1 MLGHSYLSTH
11 FNQIYIMFDKIRIL
25 IIHRIVTALL
35 FVLPLQQ
42 LQAET
47 INIPI
52 KADFPLLQQLVE
64 AQLFSGDSLST
75 ELLNDP
81 SKCSEIILSEPK
93 LTEFNQHLKINARLS
108 AKLGVKL
115 LDKCVE
121 LLPWDGYIQII
132 SDPVVKS
139 ENPRQ
144 IHLQVLETLI
154 ITEDNEHLSSGALWE
169 KARKYIHPFINQFH
183 MDLSP
188 SIDELKSFLPL
199 YLPEHTSSQLDKML
213 TSFELK
219 DMQVNTDGI
228 QSNITLEI
236 ESIPTK
242 KAPAQPFTE
251 QEQKQWQQKWQS
263 MDALLT
269 HTIKQYAT
277 KTDLKHLKLELL
289 DILLD
294 ARYQL
299 DDLLKEDYATDP
311 VRHWFIN
318 SWSRLI
324 PVLKKISVKSPNHTS
339 LALMS
344 LVTSADA
351 LQALDKLGPTIG
363 LDISINGLRR
373 LARMLNHPQS
383 IDLLKY
389 DKTLDPELLRL
400 LQLNSTN
407 NSSFQQPLNFWPI
420 NSAIAA
426 TKPLDTWIPNT
437 NELDAYLPRVRYLLL
452 KSARQSLKKSS
463 LTLEQKDIFKKI
475 VMATAWQESC
485 WQQYEVKGLKFS
497 PLSSTTGDTGIMQ
510 INERVWRGFVDLH
523 KLRWNIAYNAQT
535 GSDILLNYMT
545 RYAIKNAEHR
555 QEGGID
561 NLARST
567 YSTYNGG
574 PSQSSRYRNSKAPQA
589 LKKIDKVFYEKYLKV
604 KQGKELS
611 VAKCLG
617 HTGKSGIISKPTLQS
632 DKQSVIPTKQ
642 SLKKPIASNKTIIH
656 TKSWISKQNKNYF
669 TLQLGVF
676 SSKQAANNFIQRHK
690 VTGNYAV
697 FQNKKNQY
705 VVIYGYYSS
714 HQKAAKEKQLFKQ
727 ISPWIRSFK
736 DIR

>member
-1 MLGHSYLSTH
+1 
-11 FNQIYIMFDKIRIL
+11 MFDKIRIQLFHHIIAVLLL
-25 IIHRIVTALL
+25 I
-35 FVLPLQQ
+35 LPLQQ

-52 KADFPLLQQLVE
+52 KVDFLLLQQLVE
-64 AQLFSGDSLST
+64 TQLFSDDSLST
-75 ELLNDP
+75 EILNDP
-81 SKCSEIILSEPK
+81 GKCSEIILSEPK
-93 LTEFNQHLKINARLS
+93 LTEFNQHLKINARLN

-115 LDKCVE
+115 LDKCIE
-121 LLPWDGYIQII
+121 LLPWNGHIQII
-132 SDPVVKS
+132 SDPVVKPD
-139 ENPRQ
+139 NPRQ
-144 IHLQVLETLI
+144 IYLQVLESHLI
-154 ITEDNEHLSSGALWE
+154 TQDNEHLTSGALWE
-169 KARKYIHPFINQFH
+169 KARKYIHPFIDQFH
-183 MDLSP
+183 MDLTP

-199 YLPEHTSSQLDKML
+199 YLPKHTSTQLDKML
-213 TSFELK
+213 TSLELK
-219 DMQVNTDGI
+219 DMQVNADGI
-228 QSNITLEI
+228 QSNILLEI

-242 KAPAQPFTE
+242 KVAEQPFTE
-251 QEQKQWQQKWQS
+251 QEQKQWQQNWQS

-269 HTIKQYAT
+269 HTIKQYAA
-277 KTDLKHLKLELL
+277 KTDLKYIKLELL

-299 DDLLKEDYATDP
+299 ADLLKEDLATDP

-339 LALMS
+339 LALMT

-351 LQALDKLGPTIG
+351 LQALDKLGSTIG

-373 LARMLNHPQS
+373 LARMLNHSQS
-383 IDLLKY
+383 IDPLKY
-389 DKTLDPELLRL
+389 NETLDPELLRL
-400 LQLNSTN
+400 LQLNSAN

-420 NSAIAA
+420 NSATAA
-426 TKPLDTWIPNT
+426 TKPLDTWVPNT

-463 LTLEQKDIFKKI
+463 LTAEQKDIFKKM
-475 VMATAWQESC
+475 VMTTAWQESC
-485 WQQYEVKGLKFS
+485 WQQYKVKEQKIA
-497 PLSSTTGDTGIMQ
+497 PLSSSTGDTGIMQ

-523 KLRWNIAYNAQT
+523 KLRWDIAYNAQT

-555 QEGGID
+555 QEGGLD
-561 NLARST
+561 NIARST
-567 YSTYNGG
+567 YSAYNGG

-632 DKQSVIPTKQ
+632 HKQPVIPTKQ

-676 SSKQAANNFIQRHK
+676 SAKQAATNFIQHHK
-690 VTGNYAV
+690 VTGNYAI
-697 FQNKKNQY
+697 FQNLKNQY
-705 VVIYGYYSS
+705 VVIYGYYST
-714 HQKAAKEKQLFKQ
+714 HQKAKKESQLFKQ